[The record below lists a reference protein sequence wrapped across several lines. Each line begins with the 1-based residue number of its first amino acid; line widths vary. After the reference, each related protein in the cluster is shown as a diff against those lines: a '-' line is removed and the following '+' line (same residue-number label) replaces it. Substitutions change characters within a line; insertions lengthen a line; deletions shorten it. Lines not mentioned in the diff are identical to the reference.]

1 MNKMILKA
9 ALTVATC
16 LPSLAMAQ
24 QGDRSGNV
32 EYSIGGGMF
41 MIDPALRDFLGSGPP
56 ETRFSSGTRAN
67 QGVALGVARM
77 GYNFTP
83 HLGLSLNV
91 SDGASSG
98 LKFVTIGEDVTF
110 TKNLNAKSSPFIL
123 LGIDQT
129 RIDGKNT
136 RTTHS
141 TYGVVGGLGFRRM
154 VSENVA
160 LRPEFRLRVEGYN
173 EVPMRKHT
181 TFSPLFQLG
190 FSYFRHAKL
199 P

>member
-1 MNKMILKA
+1 MILKA
-9 ALTVATC
+9 ALMAMTC
-16 LPSLAMAQ
+16 LPTLAIAQ
-24 QGDRSGNV
+24 QIDRSGSV

-67 QGVALGVARM
+67 QGVATAIARM
-77 GYNFTP
+77 GYNFTH
-83 HLGLSLNV
+83 HLGLSL
-91 SDGASSG
+91 SIGDGASSG
-98 LKFVTIGEDVTF
+98 LKFVTIAEDVTF
-110 TKNLNAKSSPFIL
+110 TKDLNARTAPFIL
-123 LGIDQT
+123 AGVDQT

-141 TYGVVGGLGFRRM
+141 TYGAVGGIGLRHM

-160 LRPEFRLRVEGYN
+160 FRPEFRLRVEGYN

-181 TFSPLFQLG
+181 TFSPLFQIG